1 MTVLELRQ
9 IIAAALSSA
18 GVVLGTYT
26 YPEGS
31 ATITTPALWVDDGK
45 PQAGLE
51 ADGLEVVIYLNPS
64 PTIIPTFQKVR
75 ILRGYTCVIKN
86 WDSASG
92 VTESA
97 IRAICSA
104 LEIRP
109 RDLRFMPASSETTEM
124 ATFSIADR

>member
-9 IIAAALSSA
+9 IIEAALSSA

-26 YPEGS
+26 YANG
-31 ATITTPALWVDDGK
+31 TVTPALWVDDGK

-51 ADGLEVVIYLNPS
+51 AEGLEVVIYLNSS

-75 ILRGYTCVIKN
+75 VLRSYACVIKN
-86 WDSASG
+86 WDSTSG
-92 VTESA
+92 IIENA
-97 IRAICSA
+97 IRVICRA

-109 RDLRFMPASSETTEM
+109 RDLRFMPASSETIEM